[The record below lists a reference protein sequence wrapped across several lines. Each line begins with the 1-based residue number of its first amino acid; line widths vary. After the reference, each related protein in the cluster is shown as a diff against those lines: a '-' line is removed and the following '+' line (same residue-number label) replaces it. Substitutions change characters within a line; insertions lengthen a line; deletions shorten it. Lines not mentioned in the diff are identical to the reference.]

1 MAVNKGFEDSGS
13 YRQDDEPYQRP
24 GGSVQRLDTQNS
36 VGPVQNDS
44 NFERPKTGKQ
54 LVLAYF
60 SQFWRSWVIILAPI
74 LLLPIPLR
82 AGDQPNQD
90 GKMGIDYALVAYT
103 ILLMAA
109 YWMTEALPLAI
120 TSMLPIVLLPLLGVM
135 PTTQVAPEYLT
146 ATNYMF
152 IGGLMMAIAVEHS
165 GLHQRIAFNIINLI
179 GVSQRRLMLG
189 FMLTT
194 MFLSMWISNT
204 ATVSMMVPIANAVS
218 EAIAGNDDLDLDGGG
233 EEDNGKRKAGD
244 VKKKNESDRNV
255 LLLAC
260 AYASN
265 IGGTGVI
272 TGSPPNLV
280 PIKEL
285 DNTGSP
291 LSFASWMAF
300 CIPLMLVNVI
310 IAWLWLQVLQ
320 SIYSRGSP
328 AQTVEETLRIKR
340 TIEGKKKNLGRMSLH
355 ELQVLILFIIL
366 VFLWFFKNPKFILGW
381 GDLFK
386 AATGV
391 GIGGATPAILI
402 VCLVFILPTHYNFWP
417 FIGSDRIP
425 KSSPALLNW
434 ITVEKKLPW
443 GVIILLGGGFALAKA
458 SKQAGL
464 SNYIGQL
471 LYPLKD
477 VLDPWAIN
485 LVICLATAMITEVA
499 SNTATANILVP
510 ILGDMS
516 LKICQ
521 NPIYLM
527 MSTAVTCSYAFMLPV
542 ATAPNAIVFGAST
555 MKTGDMMKAG
565 FFMNIACVITTSI
578 AINTYGSLMFG
589 LDTFPSWALVYAEN
603 SGQNITCA
611 ILDTI
616 TSDTLL
622 SNSTETLLGNA
633 TDILTSLT
641 T

>member
-1 MAVNKGFEDSGS
+1 
-13 YRQDDEPYQRP
+13 
-24 GGSVQRLDTQNS
+24 
-36 VGPVQNDS
+36 
-44 NFERPKTGKQ
+44 

-60 SQFWRSWVIILAPI
+60 TEFWRSWIVILAPI
-74 LLLPIPLR
+74 LLLPIPLL
-82 AGDQPNQD
+82 AGDLPNHA
-90 GKMGIDYALVAYT
+90 GKMGKDYALVAYT

-135 PTTQVAPEYLT
+135 PTTDVAPEYLN

-165 GLHQRIAFNIINLI
+165 GLHKRIAFNIISLI

-218 EAIAGNDDLDLDGGG
+218 EAIAGNDDVDLNGGG
-233 EEDNGKRKAGD
+233 EGVEEVKGKRREVND
-244 VKKKNESDRNV
+244 NKKKNESDRNV

-285 DNTGSP
+285 NNTGSP

-310 IAWLWLQVLQ
+310 IAWVWLQVLQ
-320 SIYSRGSP
+320 SLYSRGSP
-328 AQTVEETLRIKR
+328 SQTVEETLRIKR
-340 TIEGKKKNLGRMSLH
+340 TIEDKKRNLGRMRLH
-355 ELQVLILFIIL
+355 ELQVLVLFIIL
-366 VFLWFFKNPKFILGW
+366 VFLWFFKNPKFIEGW
-381 GDLFK
+381 GDLMK
-386 AATGV
+386 KATGV

-402 VCLVFILPTHYNFWP
+402 VTLVFILPTHYNFWP
-417 FIGSDRIP
+417 FIGTDKIP

-434 ITVEKKLPW
+434 PTVEKKLPW

-458 SKQAGL
+458 SKESGL
-464 SNYIGQL
+464 SGFIGQL

-477 VLDPWAIN
+477 SLDPWAIN
-485 LVICLATAMITEVA
+485 FVISLATAMITEVA

-527 MSTAVTCSYAFMLPV
+527 LSTAVTCSYAFMLPV

-565 FFMNIACVITTSI
+565 FLMNVVCVITTSI
-578 AINTYGSLMFG
+578 AINTYGSLMFDLG
-589 LDTFPSWALVYAEN
+589 SFPDWAAVYAEN
-603 SGQNITCA
+603 SKQNISCSM
-611 ILDTI
+611 I
-616 TSDTLL
+616 SD
-622 SNSTETLLGNA
+622 TLLGNA
-633 TDILTSLT
+633 TDIFQNTNITNLVSQ
-641 T
+641 

>member
-1 MAVNKGFEDSGS
+1 MAVNKAFEDSGS
-13 YRQDDEPYQRP
+13 TLDEEAYQCP
-24 GGSVQRLDTQNS
+24 GKSVTKLDTSQNQS
-36 VGPVQNDS
+36 TFQRS
-44 NFERPKTGKQ
+44 KTGKQ
-54 LVLAYF
+54 LVVIYLRE
-60 SQFWRSWVIILAPI
+60 FWRSGIVILAPI
-74 LLLPIPLR
+74 LLLPIPLLAEDR
-82 AGDQPNQD
+82 LNNA

-103 ILLMAA
+103 ILLMAS

-135 PTTQVAPEYLT
+135 PTTAVAPEYLN

-165 GLHQRIAFNIINLI
+165 GLHQRIAFNIISVI

-189 FMLTT
+189 FMVTT

-204 ATVSMMVPIANAVS
+204 ATVSMMVPIANAVA
-218 EAIAGNDDLDLDGGG
+218 EAIKDNDDVEMSEGG
-233 EEDNGKRKAGD
+233 EEEEARRAGD

-285 DNTGSP
+285 NNTGSP
-291 LSFASWMAF
+291 LSFASWMDF

-310 IAWLWLQVLQ
+310 IAWIWLQVLQ
-320 SIYSRGSP
+320 SIYTRGSP
-328 AQTVEETLRIKR
+328 PQTVEETLRIKR
-340 TIEGKKKNLGRMSLH
+340 TIEDKKRNLGKMRLH

-366 VFLWFFKNPKFILGW
+366 VFLWFFKNPKFIEGW

-386 AATGV
+386 KATGV

-402 VCLVFILPTHYNFWP
+402 VTLVFILPTRYNFWP
-417 FIGSDRIP
+417 FIGTDKIP

-434 ITVEKKLPW
+434 NTVEKKLPW

-458 SKQAGL
+458 SKESGL
-464 SNYIGQL
+464 SGFIGQL

-477 VLDPWAIN
+477 SLDPWAIN

-516 LKICQ
+516 LKMCE

-527 MSTAVTCSYAFMLPV
+527 LSAAVTCSYAFMLPV

-565 FFMNIACVITTSI
+565 FLMNIACVITTSI
-578 AINTYGSLMFG
+578 AINTYGSLMFDLG
-589 LDTFPSWALVYAEN
+589 SFPAWASIYAAN
-603 SGQNITCA
+603 SQTNISCSAIQMLSGSSSLANATDLFQNITN
-611 ILDTI
+611 IVQQ
-616 TSDTLL
+616 
-622 SNSTETLLGNA
+622 
-633 TDILTSLT
+633 
-641 T
+641 